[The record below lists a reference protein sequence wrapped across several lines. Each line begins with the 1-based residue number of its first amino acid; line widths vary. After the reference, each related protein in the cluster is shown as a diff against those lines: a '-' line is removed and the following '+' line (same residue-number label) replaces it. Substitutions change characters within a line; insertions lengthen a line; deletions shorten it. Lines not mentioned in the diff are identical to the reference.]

1 MIKVII
7 LHYLE
12 IVSEGGRSSF
22 LSSEVLVDIETS
34 YTQEN
39 NGNNQQDIRGTSNVG
54 LFSAIIKFS
63 SRTSDNGGHDQQSK
77 RSSSGN
83 NHKDIHFVF
92 YIFINKK
99 ERKKLKKNYFFF
111 LLTKYKFI

>member
-1 MIKVII
+1 
-7 LHYLE
+7 LHPLE
-12 IVSEGGRSSF
+12 IVSKGGGGSL
-22 LSSEVLVDIETS
+22 LSSKILVNAKTS

-39 NGNNQQDIRGTSNVG
+39 NGDNQQDIRGTSNVS
-54 LFSAIIKFS
+54 LFITIVKFS
-63 SRTSDNGGHDQQSK
+63 SRASDNGGHDQQSK

-99 ERKKLKKNYFFF
+99 ERKKIKKKNYFFKQF
-111 LLTKYKFI
+111 KNNK

>member
-1 MIKVII
+1 M
-7 LHYLE
+7 HHLE
-12 IVSEGGRSSF
+12 IVSKGGGGSL
-22 LSSEVLVDIETS
+22 LSSKILVNAKTS

-39 NGNNQQDIRGTSNVG
+39 NGDNQQDIRGTRNVS
-54 LFSAIIKFS
+54 LFSTVVKFS
-63 SRTSDNGGHDQQSK
+63 SRASDNGGHDQQSK

-99 ERKKLKKNYFFF
+99 ERKKIKKKIIF
-111 LLTKYKFI
+111 LNSSKIISEYV